1 MAAETDRRIDIVNEL
16 NMRVTILEAA
26 HNEVVRARMHYDTV
40 IESLTKDDNKMV
52 LELQLISSKFDA
64 LLKQFALGFKL
75 LSVAAVV
82 VVTVIGAF
90 WTYSNMLDA
99 KYAKRSEVV
108 DKAILGTANVL
119 QQQKSVLNDLNKSVD
134 AAQDTAQQQQDT
146 VQSVVQDVQ
155 RIKKLKAIQ
164 ASKPGR

>member
-1 MAAETDRRIDIVNEL
+1 MPEADRRIDIVNEL
-16 NMRVTILEAA
+16 NLRVAILEAA
-26 HNEVVRARMHYDTV
+26 HNEVVRARERYDTV

-52 LELQLISSKFDA
+52 LQLQVISGKFDA
-64 LLKQFALGFKL
+64 LLKQFALGFRL

-119 QQQKSVLNDLNKSVD
+119 QQQKNVLTDLNESVD
-134 AAQDTAQQQQDT
+134 AAQDTAQQQQEA
-146 VQSVVQDVQ
+146 VQGVVEDVK

>member
-1 MAAETDRRIDIVNEL
+1 MAEADRRTDVVNEL
-16 NMRVTILEAA
+16 NLRVAILEAA
-26 HNEVVRARMHYDTV
+26 HNEVLRARERYDTV
-40 IESLTKDDNKMV
+40 IESLTRDDNKMV
-52 LELQLISSKFDA
+52 LELQVISGKFDA
-64 LLKQFALGFKL
+64 FMKQFALGFRL

-108 DKAILGTANVL
+108 DKAIIGTANVL
-119 QQQKSVLNDLNKSVD
+119 QQQKNVLNDLNKSVN

-146 VQSVVQDVQ
+146 VQSVVQDVTA
-155 RIKKLKAIQ
+155 IKKKRVFR
-164 ASKPGR
+164 ASK